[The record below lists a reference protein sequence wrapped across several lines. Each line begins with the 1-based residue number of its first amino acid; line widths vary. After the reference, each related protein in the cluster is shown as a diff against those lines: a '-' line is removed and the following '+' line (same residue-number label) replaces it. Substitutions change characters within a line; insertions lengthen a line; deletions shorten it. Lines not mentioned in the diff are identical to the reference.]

1 MEKYMSNQKAGK
13 WKSATLRDGSGMQT
27 VTFFKYAKQL
37 LEEYG
42 HEDAAFYFEQVED
55 HLRKGGG
62 LPNDTKEIG
71 KVLGV

>member
-1 MEKYMSNQKAGK
+1 MSNQRPGK

-42 HEDAAFYFEQVED
+42 HEDAFFI
-55 HLRKGGG
+55 LNK
-62 LPNDTKEIG
+62 
-71 KVLGV
+71 